1 MEVLH
6 TSYICKAKLD
16 FEDTDLSNIEKR
28 NSYAQKTPT
37 CTLPFLET
45 KEGNISE
52 SISIETFLASKFKPE
67 LLGSTVFEKAKVN
80 QWIEFASCEIQRC
93 VKEIIYPIFNWR
105 EYNKDATDDANK
117 KLKNYLMT
125 LEKELKDGKKYIMGN
140 KITLADIVLFR
151 YLRFLMM
158 LHFPENLRK
167 SLIPKLT
174 KWFEN
179 IMKSPEAIEAYGRT
193 ILCKKPI
200 KPSNVKFDKHKLNEN
215 AEPGEKR
222 EISEL
227 DFLPPSSF
235 DLDLFKKEFFEEKN
249 NNKKDSMEK
258 LWKQF
263 DSKGYSLWYIEY
275 QNLESEGKKLFRMK
289 NSKNFFLERL
299 GNNFKRFAF
308 AVHGVYGHEGDY
320 KVRGVW
326 LWRGTEIPK
335 EVEENDYFKYL
346 TIKELKFDNNNDR
359 QLISDYW
366 TKVNIGNKVNGRALE
381 DFTYYC

>member
-105 EYNKDATDDANK
+105 EYNKEATDDANK

-167 SLIPKLT
+167 
-174 KWFEN
+174 
-179 IMKSPEAIEAYGRT
+179 
-193 ILCKKPI
+193 
-200 KPSNVKFDKHKLNEN
+200 
-215 AEPGEKR
+215 
-222 EISEL
+222 
-227 DFLPPSSF
+227 
-235 DLDLFKKEFFEEKN
+235 
-249 NNKKDSMEK
+249 
-258 LWKQF
+258 
-263 DSKGYSLWYIEY
+263 
-275 QNLESEGKKLFRMK
+275 
-289 NSKNFFLERL
+289 
-299 GNNFKRFAF
+299 
-308 AVHGVYGHEGDY
+308 
-320 KVRGVW
+320 
-326 LWRGTEIPK
+326 
-335 EVEENDYFKYL
+335 
-346 TIKELKFDNNNDR
+346 
-359 QLISDYW
+359 
-366 TKVNIGNKVNGRALE
+366 
-381 DFTYYC
+381 

>member
-105 EYNKDATDDANK
+105 EYNKEATDDANK

-179 IMKSPEAIEAYGRT
+179 IMKSP
-193 ILCKKPI
+193 KP
-200 KPSNVKFDKHKLNEN
+200 
-215 AEPGEKR
+215 
-222 EISEL
+222 
-227 DFLPPSSF
+227 
-235 DLDLFKKEFFEEKN
+235 
-249 NNKKDSMEK
+249 
-258 LWKQF
+258 
-263 DSKGYSLWYIEY
+263 
-275 QNLESEGKKLFRMK
+275 
-289 NSKNFFLERL
+289 
-299 GNNFKRFAF
+299 
-308 AVHGVYGHEGDY
+308 
-320 KVRGVW
+320 
-326 LWRGTEIPK
+326 
-335 EVEENDYFKYL
+335 
-346 TIKELKFDNNNDR
+346 
-359 QLISDYW
+359 
-366 TKVNIGNKVNGRALE
+366 
-381 DFTYYC
+381 